1 MSLSLP
7 EHKFAL
13 IVANGKSVRLM
24 LNKHETVLS
33 ALVVV
38 SVILVASSFAISV
51 QNTVDFMAID
61 SKHFPKI
68 YNFSQGT
75 DFNINSMIIKQ
86 HLFIG
91 IDLKNDTTYE
101 KSNI

>member
-1 MSLSLP
+1 M
-7 EHKFAL
+7 
-13 IVANGKSVRLM
+13 V
-24 LNKHETVLS
+24 
-33 ALVVV
+33 
-38 SVILVASSFAISV
+38 
-51 QNTVDFMAID
+51 AID

-101 KSNI
+101 KSNIIIIFCPIAHAADKKVFDSFTDGKSV